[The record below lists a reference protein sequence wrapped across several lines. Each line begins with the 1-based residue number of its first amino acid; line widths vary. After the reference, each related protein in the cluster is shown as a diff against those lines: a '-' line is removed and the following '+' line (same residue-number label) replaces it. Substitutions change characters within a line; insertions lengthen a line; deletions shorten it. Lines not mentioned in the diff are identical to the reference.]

1 MLQDEGLEVN
11 DENLFIALSC
21 AEKGIAFLKG
31 DAKVNVRKLS
41 EMEASG
47 KKKSKKGDG
56 MENYTVVVD
65 GKQYNVT
72 VAEGNN
78 ANVQISESAAPAA
91 APAAGGNQVHVHAPL
106 PGSVFKVL
114 VKPGDKVTDGQAVM
128 ILEAMKMET
137 EITSPANGT
146 VVSVDANVGD
156 SVENN
161 QVLVTIA
168 E

>member
-1 MLQDEGLEVN
+1 
-11 DENLFIALSC
+11 
-21 AEKGIAFLKG
+21 
-31 DAKVNVRKLS
+31 
-41 EMEASG
+41 
-47 KKKSKKGDG
+47 
-56 MENYTVVVD
+56 
-65 GKQYNVT
+65 
-72 VAEGNN
+72 
-78 ANVQISESAAPAA
+78 
-91 APAAGGNQVHVHAPL
+91 
-106 PGSVFKVL
+106 VL

-146 VVSVDANVGD
+146 VASVEVAVGD

>member
-1 MLQDEGLEVN
+1 
-11 DENLFIALSC
+11 
-21 AEKGIAFLKG
+21 
-31 DAKVNVRKLS
+31 
-41 EMEASG
+41 
-47 KKKSKKGDG
+47 

-65 GKQYNVT
+65 GRKYNVT
-72 VAEGNN
+72 VAEGND
-78 ANVQISESAAPAA
+78 ANVQISESAAPAAA

-114 VKPGDKVTDGQAVM
+114 VKPGDKVSDGQAVM

-137 EITSPANGT
+137 EITSPVNGT
-146 VVSVDANVGD
+146 VSSVDVSVGD
-156 SVENN
+156 TVENN